1 MSHDQAAFSF
11 ELNESLFFRQGQEV
25 AEMVGI
31 SLEPIITIHP
41 HPDYVQLRGVIELK
55 GQYRKDPNGHAD
67 YVPLEDQERHADR
80 FVEIVEEAAESDL
93 IFAHQF
99 PIEISIPA
107 ERIFDLED
115 IRVQVESFDYVFPAN
130 DQLRLN
136 ATVQIHGIQPYE
148 EPVEEE
154 REELASD
161 WSAFFEEQGNSNPL
175 DDLLAKLSQ
184 PLDELDES
192 DGQFEFEIIP
202 QHEDTLEADVEATA
216 TDEIRKAFEQAKLET
231 SQGFAN
237 TLFNANVLEADDAEA
252 EKAEVDDAELLSL
265 HDPIDIEKSR
275 QEEQV
280 KKAEFKAE
288 DNAPEHSAKAVARQE
303 KFVETTDAESK
314 QEVPAAVDAEEVQEA
329 RQAKQNNSI
338 SQATTSEAAPKP
350 EEVQEADS
358 VTENAIVE
366 AKPTIEA
373 KEPAAANARSEGNL
387 EEAQVSAG
395 EEVAVSAAAKQ
406 ELLQQE
412 EEAEAAITE
421 VEENQPELESEESD
435 LLLNAENIK
444 KETKEVLTQSVRPQA
459 AYQQAETEI
468 HALPDEEGADL
479 GNLTDLFGGQDE
491 EEFTRMRLYIVQDRD
506 TLETIADRYQVPIT
520 KLLQHNRLETD
531 NIGEGQLIYIPY
543 IKETKA

>member
-55 GQYRKDPNGHAD
+55 GQYKKDPNGHAD

-237 TLFNANVLEADDAEA
+237 TLFNANVLEAGDAEA
-252 EKAEVDDAELLSL
+252 EKADADEAELLNL
-265 HDPIDIEKSR
+265 HDPIDIEQSH
-275 QEEQV
+275 QEEQI
-280 KKAEFKAE
+280 KTAEFKAE
-288 DNAPEHSAKAVARQE
+288 ENALENSAKAEARQE
-303 KFVETTDAESK
+303 KLVDTTDAESQ
-314 QEVPAAVDAEEVQEA
+314 QEAPAAVDTEEEQEA
-329 RQAKQNNSI
+329 KQAKQNNSI
-338 SQATTSEAAPKP
+338 SQASTSEAAPKP
-350 EEVQEADS
+350 EEALAADD
-358 VTENAIVE
+358 AIVE

-373 KEPAAANARSEGNL
+373 KEAAAANARSEENL

-395 EEVAVSAAAKQ
+395 EEVAVSAASKQ

-412 EEAEAAITE
+412 EEAEAVIAE
-421 VEENQPELESEESD
+421 EEENQPELESEESD
-435 LLLNAENIK
+435 SLLNAENIK

-491 EEFTRMRLYIVQDRD
+491 EQFTSMRLYIVQDRD